1 MLAKRKSP
9 AYGEKAGPNLLAKNI
24 DADIRATLI
33 RRAASE
39 GKSLQEYTVG
49 PLQEYMVGLLTEFA
63 RKPTM
68 AEVMAN
74 IEADPET
81 NPPPNISTDKIV
93 TTIRGARDA

>member
-39 GKSLQEYTVG
+39 GKSLQEY
-49 PLQEYMVGLLTEFA
+49 MVGLLTEFA

-68 AEVMAN
+68 GEVIAN

>member
-39 GKSLQEYTVG
+39 GKS
-49 PLQEYMVGLLTEFA
+49 LQEYMVGLLTEFA

>member
-39 GKSLQEYTVG
+39 GKSLQEY
-49 PLQEYMVGLLTEFA
+49 MVGLLTEFA
-63 RKPTM
+63 RTPTM

-74 IEADPET
+74 IEADLET